1 MGFGN
6 QWFSKRGLKGTVVV
20 AVVIT
25 ALVKDCVCAPVAPEF
40 SIDFMCKLMS
50 SRVYQK

>member
-1 MGFGN
+1 MVF
-6 QWFSKRGLKGTVVV
+6 KKGLKGAVVV
-20 AVVIT
+20 LVVR
-25 ALVKDCVCAPVAPEF
+25 AFDNDCVCAPVAHEF

>member
-20 AVVIT
+20 LVIT
-25 ALVKDCVCAPVAPEF
+25 AFDYDCVCAPVAHEF
-40 SIDFMCKLMS
+40 SIDFICKLMS